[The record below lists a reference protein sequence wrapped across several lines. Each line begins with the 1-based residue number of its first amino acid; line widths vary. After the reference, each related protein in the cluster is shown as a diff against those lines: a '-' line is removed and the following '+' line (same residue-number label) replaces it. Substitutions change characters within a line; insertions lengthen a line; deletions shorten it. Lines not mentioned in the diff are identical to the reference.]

1 MHDPCASSTL
11 SVLVAE
17 DLDDDYDTVVEA
29 ARKAGVE
36 DQLVRV
42 RTLSEVRSL
51 LASAPRPRFGFVLLD
66 VNLPDGGGLDL
77 VRAVRADAQLGTMPV
92 VVFST
97 SDNPR
102 DLHGLYAA
110 GANAYHVK
118 SLRHRDNLD
127 TLVRI
132 FGYWLDAVCLD
143 DPAG

>member
-1 MHDPCASSTL
+1 MHGPRTPA
-11 SVLVAE
+11 VLVAE

-29 ARKAGVE
+29 ARQAGVE
-36 DQLVRV
+36 DRLVRV
-42 RTLSEVRSL
+42 RTLGEVRAL
-51 LASAPRPRFGFVLLD
+51 LEDAPRPHVGFVLLD

-77 VRAVRADAQLGTMPV
+77 VRTVRADAQLGTTPV
-92 VVFST
+92 VVFTT
-97 SDNPR
+97 SSNPR

-127 TLVRI
+127 TLAQI
-132 FGYWLDAVCLD
+132 FGYWLGPVCLD